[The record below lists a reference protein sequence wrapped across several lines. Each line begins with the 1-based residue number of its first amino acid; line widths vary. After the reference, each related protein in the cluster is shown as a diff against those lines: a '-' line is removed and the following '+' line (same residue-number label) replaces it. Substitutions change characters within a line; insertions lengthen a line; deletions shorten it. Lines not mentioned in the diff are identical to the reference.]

1 MKFKEELL
9 LKYVAGG
16 TSRKPSEMCFCNLC
30 LRFMAQRDGRWHRNC
45 YEVKNKMS
53 LLNDKMSKCVAMCQ
67 KVTLYIMW
75 YLRPILSK
83 DIAKLIAKM
92 VYETKHNMFLWYPV
106 ILRSTLRHRK
116 IKNKK
121 IKHLKWNNEVL

>member
-16 TSRKPSEMCFCNLC
+16 TSRNPSEMVFCNFC

-53 LLNDKMSKCVAMCQ
+53 SLNDKMSKCVVMCR

-92 VYETKHNMFLWYPV
+92 VYETKYDMFLWYPV
-106 ILRSTLRHRK
+106 ILRSIVRSRK
-116 IKNKK
+116 IKIKK
-121 IKHLKWNNEVL
+121 SKHLKLDTEVL